1 MNLHAFRFLTDENV
15 DEEVLL
21 FLRSLGFDVFDIK
34 EAGFFRMKDYDILA
48 KAFTENRVVVTQD
61 SDFGTL
67 VFRDQLDFFGII
79 YLRPGHESP
88 ITHIQSFEAMMNVEA
103 ELRPPFIIV
112 AENLGNSVK
121 VRVRLL

>member
-1 MNLHAFRFLTDENV
+1 MNLQAFPLLTDENV

-34 EAGFFRMKDYDILA
+34 EAGFFRMRDEDILA
-48 KAFTENRVVVTQD
+48 KAFAEGRVVVTQD

-67 VFRDQLDFFGII
+67 VFRDQSAFFGIV

-88 ITHIQSFEAMMNVEA
+88 DTHIQSFGAILNVDT
-103 ELRPPFIIV
+103 ELTTPFIIV
-112 AENLGNSVK
+112 AENLGNKVK
-121 VRVRLL
+121 VRVRLF

>member
-1 MNLHAFRFLTDENV
+1 MTDENV

-34 EAGFFRMKDYDILA
+34 ESGLFRMKDHDILA
-48 KAFTENRVVVTQD
+48 RAFAESRVVVTQD

-67 VFRDQLDFFGII
+67 IFRDQSDFFGVI

-88 ITHIQSFEAMMNVEA
+88 DTHIQSFEAILTVEV
-103 ELRPPFIIV
+103 ELSPPFIIV
-112 AENLGNSVK
+112 AENLGDRVK